1 MPAIERRVVEVVDRL
16 LLERGELDPVDCLV
30 GFGLLRQ
37 TEADARCCSGAE
49 ITSALLAPVGEAVA
63 LLEQAHTYAAAQNL
77 VAVPR
82 APAALQQVR
91 ALRHDDPSRRLI
103 ELCCSILRH
112 SEDGRRQADLF
123 HDSAQTA
130 VLNELK
136 EALAEHRAE
145 AARSTLQRLTDLTPD
160 LQIID
165 NYTRLFQALVSAH
178 TQPAER
184 SRELELTVTP
194 LAWRCLG
201 PRARDYISPL
211 WSELAAA
218 LRGTAFTPDT
228 PHVHA
233 SYAHGQ
239 AQQWSAVATSVEDE
253 PEWPRHA
260 ALVVRLAEARAR
272 QGQEDSARRLWVQLC
287 WDHPEIAPAFL
298 ADAPGDPVVAR
309 LWGKFV
315 DADAKFAVGDF
326 PAWLLLGDAHQ
337 AHLVPAECAPD
348 NGEGRAYAALHR
360 LVTSGGDIKARIALR
375 ALRPD
380 LLGLYLAA
388 KNFGSA

>member
-145 AARSTLQRLTDLTPD
+145 AARSALQRLTDVTPD

-165 NYTRLFQALVSAH
+165 NYTRLF
-178 TQPAER
+178 P
-184 SRELELTVTP
+184 
-194 LAWRCLG
+194 G
-201 PRARDYISPL
+201 ARI
-211 WSELAAA
+211 
-218 LRGTAFTPDT
+218 
-228 PHVHA
+228 
-233 SYAHGQ
+233 
-239 AQQWSAVATSVEDE
+239 
-253 PEWPRHA
+253 
-260 ALVVRLAEARAR
+260 
-272 QGQEDSARRLWVQLC
+272 C
-287 WDHPEIAPAFL
+287 
-298 ADAPGDPVVAR
+298 
-309 LWGKFV
+309 
-315 DADAKFAVGDF
+315 
-326 PAWLLLGDAHQ
+326 
-337 AHLVPAECAPD
+337 
-348 NGEGRAYAALHR
+348 AYAA
-360 LVTSGGDIKARIALR
+360 GR
-375 ALRPD
+375 ALPRTRADGHAVGLAMSRAAGPRLYIAAVERTRSGPARDSLHARHATRARELRPWA
-380 LLGLYLAA
+380 GATMERRG
-388 KNFGSA
+388 NER